1 MTDHFSESSSKLS
14 AEELESRIKQTE
26 EEKLAKKAERERK
39 KREKELNAK
48 RQRMERMIAP
58 IILVLTILLGIFVQ
72 LLYR

>member
-1 MTDHFSESSSKLS
+1 MTDHFDSSPATVS
-14 AEELESRIKQTE
+14 ADELEQRIKKTE

-39 KREKELNAK
+39 KREKEANAK
-48 RQRMERMIAP
+48 RQRLERLIAP